1 VETRERTQI
10 VEALVELLRD
20 PVYQVAISAVIGL
33 ETLEADS
40 AIAALEAYAR
50 GKVRQEAV
58 VARRAVDRLRK
69 KGERAGQ
76 IPQKELEDL
85 RNQVRRLEGEVA
97 RMKA

>member
-1 VETRERTQI
+1 M
-10 VEALVELLRD
+10 
-20 PVYQVAISAVIGL
+20 
-33 ETLEADS
+33 LEADN

-85 RNQVRRLEGEVA
+85 RNQLRRLEGEVA
-97 RMKA
+97 KLKA